1 MKRRT
6 ERLREL
12 GDFIDIRCETLR
24 EDWPGRRAE
33 AEKRINEFVQSQN
46 DTGTRVIVVP
56 FRVAGFGPY
65 REVLEGLSYIADE
78 QGFCPHPNMTAWIDQ
93 TARKY
98 LPTLPEHN

>member
-33 AEKRINEFVQSQN
+33 AEKRINEFVQSHN
-46 DTGTRVIVVP
+46 DEGTRVIVVP

-65 REVLEGLSYIADE
+65 REVLAGLSYIADE
-78 QGFCPHPNMTAWIDQ
+78 QGFCPHPNMTTWIDQ
-93 TARKY
+93 TARKH
-98 LPTLPEHN
+98 LPSLPEHD